1 MGFSSNQTKFRM
13 LKRVLKVALTVLF
26 ATVVLLLLLRYVFGG
41 LRADYD
47 KILDIENKKN
57 ALKQKATDSITDK
70 YFDRIYSNFNS
81 YTNKYYHSV
90 KNEMPSEKV
99 IKLLGPSFKV
109 LSKIENSDSSQMVCQ
124 WNTKDSVILV
134 TFLNNKVS
142 SKSIH

>member
-70 YFDRIYSNFNS
+70 YFDRIYSNFN
-81 YTNKYYHSV
+81 
-90 KNEMPSEKV
+90 
-99 IKLLGPSFKV
+99 
-109 LSKIENSDSSQMVCQ
+109 
-124 WNTKDSVILV
+124 
-134 TFLNNKVS
+134 
-142 SKSIH
+142 